1 MGLAKKL
8 LMEYEARGYGKV
20 PNKYVCHHCFD
31 EKGLSNFIKKNGK
44 QGLCSY
50 CGKKTDVLDLE
61 IVIKHI
67 ISSISNEWQDPVEN
81 SPYES
86 AEGGYLNNYQ
96 FDIWDLLSEQEPI
109 NAVSQTLFED
119 IYSTINTNLWARPFA
134 EPFKEQHL
142 LEEWDKFIY
151 RVKHKLRFT
160 IFSENNN
167 NKYYPIEQVAKII
180 SDLKFEQICNDKIY
194 RIRIT
199 NNKQNLNS
207 ASEMGTVPIE
217 YALQANRMSPVGI
230 AMFYGAFDEQTAVDE
245 VLNSNKNNCNIYIHT
260 ATFIASRPLNL
271 ISLPSKLEIPSIY
284 DEVKGDKRPY
294 YIFMQSFIDWFA
306 RPIDRD
312 GKEEHL
318 EYIPTQIITEYLRYN
333 YTINNKPIDGI
344 IYKSSVGSGKSV
356 VLFIQNDQCVDNDWN
371 IKKNFKDKLY
381 LKMIKYK

>member
-1 MGLAKKL
+1 M
-8 LMEYEARGYGKV
+8 
-20 PNKYVCHHCFD
+20 
-31 EKGLSNFIKKNGK
+31 
-44 QGLCSY
+44 
-50 CGKKTDVLDLE
+50 
-61 IVIKHI
+61 
-67 ISSISNEWQDPVEN
+67 
-81 SPYES
+81 
-86 AEGGYLNNYQ
+86 
-96 FDIWDLLSEQEPI
+96 
-109 NAVSQTLFED
+109 
-119 IYSTINTNLWARPFA
+119 
-134 EPFKEQHL
+134 
-142 LEEWDKFIY
+142 
-151 RVKHKLRFT
+151 RFT

-294 YIFMQSFIDWFA
+294 YIFMQFFIDWFA